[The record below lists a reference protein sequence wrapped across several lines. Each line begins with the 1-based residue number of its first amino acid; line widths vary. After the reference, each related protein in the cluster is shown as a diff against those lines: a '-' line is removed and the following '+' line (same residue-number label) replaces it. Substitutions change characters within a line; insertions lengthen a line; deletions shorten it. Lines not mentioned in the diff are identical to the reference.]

1 MNREKKAITVAL
13 YGLLIALAMVLS
25 FVETAGTG
33 EPCNGGGALFNWN
46 PRNHRR
52 DPDPHRS
59 CGTVIWKSLQHDLRA
74 VWKLFKLACDGG
86 IEGDRKALPGQHQ
99 RSWRYCPQYRP
110 DHLCGSYRPD
120 TRGILLSAI
129 SSGSRMHR
137 GNTDRNRRRNHYGA
151 ASACDAG
158 DKKIK

>member
-25 FVETAGTG
+25 FVETMIPIPIPVPGIKLGLANLVTVVGLYLIGIPGTI
-33 EPCNGGGALFNWN
+33 AV
-46 PRNHRR
+46 
-52 DPDPHRS
+52 
-59 CGTVIWKSLQHDLRA
+59 TLQHDLRA
-74 VWKLFKLACDGG
+74 VWKLFKLVCDGG
-86 IEGDRKALPGQHQ
+86 IEEDRKTLPGQHQ
-99 RSWRYCPQYRP
+99 RSWRDCPQYRP